1 MRWKKINKK
10 VMELLKEENKK
21 SNFWFNNLLLI
32 CLFNGKILSFFEG
45 KKTRSL
51 GL

>member
-1 MRWKKINKK
+1 
-10 VMELLKEENKK
+10 MELLQEENKK

-32 CLFNGKILSFFEG
+32 CLFNGKILSFFEE